1 MNHLLLDKIQQVE
14 KLAFTSKLN
23 RFLNKPT
30 RYVFSIIFRDFW
42 YKRNK
47 KEISRSCKTFFDAEM
62 EILLPSS
69 TDIYLTGGKSHQSE
83 LNLAKFLIKHL
94 RPNDVFLDVG
104 AHYGYFSLLASRLVE
119 DNGRVISFE
128 AAPSSFSILNK
139 NVANTHNIQPHHL
152 AVSDANST
160 ITFYEFPNLYS
171 EYNTISPQQFQ
182 QEKWF
187 KEYAPK
193 EINISCIQLDN
204 FLGEEMIPDMIK
216 IDVEGAEYKVLKGSS
231 GLLKEFSPV
240 IIMEYLSNARGN
252 LAHVEA
258 HNLLTSLGYHAN
270 IIDNTGNIHPI
281 SSVENYLNR
290 NKLDSDNI
298 VFTKGITS

>member
-1 MNHLLLDKIQQVE
+1 MNHLLLDKIQKVE

-23 RFLNKPT
+23 RFLNQPA
-30 RYVFSIIFRDFW
+30 RYAFSIIFRDFW

-47 KEISRSCKTFFDAEM
+47 KEISRCCKTFFDAEM

-94 RPNDVFLDVG
+94 HPDDIFLDIG

-128 AAPSSFSILNK
+128 AAPSSFSILKK
-139 NVANTHNIQPHHL
+139 NVTNIKNIQPNHL
-152 AVSDANST
+152 AVSDTNST

-182 QEKWF
+182 NEDWF
-187 KEYAPK
+187 NEYAPK
-193 EINISCIQLDN
+193 EIKIPCVQLDN
-204 FLGEEMIPDMIK
+204 FLGKGIIPNMIK
-216 IDVEGAEYKVLKGSS
+216 IDVEGAEYKALKGSAE
-231 GLLKEFSPV
+231 LLKEHSPI
-240 IIMEYLSNARGN
+240 IIMEFLSDDRDN

-258 HNLLTSLGYHAN
+258 CGLLTSLGYQSN
-270 IIDNTGNIHPI
+270 IISNTGDI
-281 SSVENYLNR
+281 SRINNVEKHLKQNL
-290 NKLDSDNI
+290 LDSDNI
-298 VFTKGITS
+298 VFIKE